1 MTVSSKTDLRFPKSG
16 QQGHEARIIH
26 EEGKKASERFW
37 KLEERIRSDR
47 RHPGVIM
54 TVEKSSAVFDII
66 DLIKS
71 GVITYDDLAD
81 FSEELQQAVKV
92 SF

>member
-1 MTVSSKTDLRFPKSG
+1 
-16 QQGHEARIIH
+16 
-26 EEGKKASERFW
+26 
-37 KLEERIRSDR
+37 
-47 RHPGVIM
+47 M

-66 DLIKS
+66 DLIKL

-92 SF
+92 SFQKEGAEDE